1 MRILLLH
8 RTFIIEIINI
18 PFDMKISAGEYLA
31 GDIGSTIEFSRT
43 FDNGV
48 RFGVF
53 A

>member
-1 MRILLLH
+1 MRILLLSNFYY
-8 RTFIIEIINI
+8 RNYGLI

-48 RFGVF
+48 SSGT
-53 A
+53 